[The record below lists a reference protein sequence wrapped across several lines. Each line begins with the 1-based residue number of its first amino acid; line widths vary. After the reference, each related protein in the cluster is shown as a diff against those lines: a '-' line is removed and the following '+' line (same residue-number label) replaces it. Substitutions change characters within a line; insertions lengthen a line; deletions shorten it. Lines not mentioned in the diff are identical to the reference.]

1 MFGFPVRRACIIAA
15 VTAAFACGT
24 PTAVGDVGQ
33 LASVQANA
41 PIAAE
46 GGWVA
51 WSEPWQGA
59 WRLAAWHN
67 GTVAPLAVS
76 PRPQPFD
83 LDLGTDARGRTVAT
97 FSRCTQT
104 PATSRDG
111 RPAPWTGAGCRV
123 HVLDLA
129 TGRESEPAIPRSR
142 GSSDTTPSMWRGRIA
157 FARRD
162 QRHHDVAQ
170 VMLWSPR
177 MRHLR
182 RLRHGAI
189 PTRCPFRTGCK
200 GLTRRGAVEGLD
212 LGERLVTFLWWVD
225 APAVVG
231 HGGWEVRADR
241 LPSGRSVLAG
251 AGFLGEACASGFD
264 SIVPSLPA
272 ADGNQVWFSKLGS
285 ACFKT
290 RAFLVRFDVRR
301 RRGASG
307 AVPGNVLQFA
317 KDGGALYAL
326 VAPKPQVEVDPTCE
340 PASPCT
346 IERLERPPLTTVIRR
361 VGSPFF

>member
-1 MFGFPVRRACIIAA
+1 MRRICTLIVVVSAAFGCGASAA
-15 VTAAFACGT
+15 VANPEQLGT
-24 PTAVGDVGQ
+24 
-33 LASVQANA
+33 VQANA
-41 PIAAE
+41 PIAAA

-59 WRLAAWHN
+59 WRLMAWHD
-67 GTVAPLAVS
+67 GRVAPLPAAL
-76 PRPQPFD
+76 RPQPFD

-104 PATSRDG
+104 PVTSRDG

-129 TGRESEPAIPRSR
+129 TGQESEAGVPRSAR
-142 GSSDTTPSMWRGRIA
+142 FSDTTPSMWHGRIA

-162 QRHHDVAQ
+162 PHHHDVAQ

-177 MRHLR
+177 TRHLR
-182 RLRHGAI
+182 KLRHGAI
-189 PTRCPFRTGCK
+189 PTHCPFRIGCK
-200 GLTRRGAVEGLD
+200 GLTVRGAVEGLD
-212 LGERLVTFLWWVD
+212 LGDRLVTFLWWVD

-231 HGGWEVRADR
+231 HGGWEIRADR

-251 AGFLGEACASGFD
+251 AGFLGEACASGFH

-272 ADGNQVWFSKLGS
+272 ADANHVWFSKLGS
-285 ACFKT
+285 ACFKN
-290 RAFLVRFDVRR
+290 RAFLVRFNVRR
-301 RRGASG
+301 RQGASG
-307 AVPGNVLQFA
+307 AVPGQVLQFA
-317 KDGGALYAL
+317 KDADALYAL
-326 VAPKPQVEVDPTCE
+326 VAPEPQGEVEPACE
-340 PASPCT
+340 PGAPCT